1 MLKNGDK
8 VILRNNL
15 TRRKFK
21 AILIKCAEDI
31 IDIGVGQSLTDE
43 YIFKLENN
51 KEISIDKNSFN
62 LYSIVSIL

>member
-1 MLKNGDK
+1 MLQNGEK

-21 AILIKCAEDI
+21 AILIEYKEDI
-31 IDIGVGQSLTDE
+31 VDIGVGQSLTDE

-51 KEISIDKNSFN
+51 KEITIDKNSIN
-62 LYSIVSIL
+62 LYSVVSIL